1 MKFIKPHN
9 EYGNIM
15 SVYITIF
22 KTQKYIVQIQEYY
35 DPHYFE
41 VYVWK
46 KDVVYG
52 VYELYKSIKVPL
64 NKYAYLVIKLGKVD
78 SQAIKL
84 RAQLDNLIERRKLV
98 INGIRR

>member
-1 MKFIKPHN
+1 MKFIKAHN

-22 KTQKYIVQIQEYY
+22 KTQKYTVQIQEYY

-52 VYELYKSIKVPL
+52 VYELCRLFKVPL
-64 NKYAYLVIKLGKVD
+64 NKYARLLIKLGKVD

-84 RAQLDNLIERRKLV
+84 RAQIDNLIERSE
-98 INGIRR
+98 ISN